1 MQIRTTR
8 GRKSDQNSAILCV
21 KTEFSPKYS
30 RFCSSQNYFYDMCK
44 KLATLIRRYFCD
56 VKFIIFLFLSLQM
69 KHKDS
74 STSAEAG
81 GSSSGGGGY
90 SKPIKE
96 GLVSQIASKFQQTN
110 NKDIP
115 TTNPVIVRKKSD
127 SILAYKASSSSD
139 VLPVKKTSLVSRTE
153 SHQTRFN
160 NARAMFEK
168 MGSTDDL
175 DSISSGGQN
184 RLVHT

>member
-1 MQIRTTR
+1 
-8 GRKSDQNSAILCV
+8 
-21 KTEFSPKYS
+21 
-30 RFCSSQNYFYDMCK
+30 
-44 KLATLIRRYFCD
+44 
-56 VKFIIFLFLSLQM
+56 M

-184 RLVHT
+184 RYILTTWDLFQWPWIFLFSFNSTYHAKVLIRPSAAPDFETFFW

>member
-1 MQIRTTR
+1 MQFLPFPNLQFGQFLYMQKIFFIHFFLYR
-8 GRKSDQNSAILCV
+8 V
-21 KTEFSPKYS
+21 E
-30 RFCSSQNYFYDMCK
+30 
-44 KLATLIRRYFCD
+44 LATLVMVHTCD
-56 VKFIIFLFLSLQM
+56 VEFIFLYISLQM

-81 GSSSGGGGY
+81 GSSSGGGGF

-127 SILAYKASSSSD
+127 SILAYKASSSD
-139 VLPVKKTSLVSRTE
+139 VLPAVKKTSLVSRTE

-184 RLVHT
+184 RYDVRLF

>member
-1 MQIRTTR
+1 MT
-8 GRKSDQNSAILCV
+8 SNSL
-21 KTEFSPKYS
+21 F
-30 RFCSSQNYFYDMCK
+30 F
-44 KLATLIRRYFCD
+44 
-56 VKFIIFLFLSLQM
+56 FLSLQM

-184 RLVHT
+184 RYIRGIFFFKRPCTFFI

>member
-1 MQIRTTR
+1 
-8 GRKSDQNSAILCV
+8 
-21 KTEFSPKYS
+21 
-30 RFCSSQNYFYDMCK
+30 
-44 KLATLIRRYFCD
+44 
-56 VKFIIFLFLSLQM
+56 M

-127 SILAYKASSSSD
+127 SILAYKASSSPD
-139 VLPVKKTSLVSRTE
+139 VPILNTW
-153 SHQTRFN
+153 
-160 NARAMFEK
+160 
-168 MGSTDDL
+168 
-175 DSISSGGQN
+175 
-184 RLVHT
+184 